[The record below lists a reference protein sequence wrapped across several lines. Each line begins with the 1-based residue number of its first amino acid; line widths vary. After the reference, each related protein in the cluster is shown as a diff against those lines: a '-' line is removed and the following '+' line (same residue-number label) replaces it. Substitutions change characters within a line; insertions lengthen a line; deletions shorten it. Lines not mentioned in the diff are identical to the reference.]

1 MKTWIGKRGDTPS
14 EKARLRVVYALMA
27 TAFCLP
33 LNIFAM
39 EFCFV
44 AAIILAA
51 YYSWKYGIQRVT
63 DIKIMVPAGLFAVLS
78 LISLL
83 GSPKMVFGL
92 GFYAFTIL
100 QYIVIYVLSI
110 FFIRTAAERHMVL
123 VCLLISAAGTILYG
137 IYQYAH
143 MLTLH
148 EAEWVDN
155 TAFPLLKRRMYSTLY
170 NPNLYSSFL
179 LMMMGAAASMSIWTR
194 HAWHRMGYIIL
205 FAALGLCLIL
215 TYSRGAWLSVAA
227 LVFFFGLVW
236 NKRLW
241 LLFLLVP
248 IVLLFYHGGVTNR
261 LLSIFYHSEADTS
274 VSMRL
279 DMWYGAVEMII
290 EHPLLGIGWG
300 AFKFVYPVYNELIQ
314 QAGIMIFH
322 AHNMFLNI
330 WAETGI
336 LGFACFLW
344 FFYGHAYYGW
354 QMLKMPQAA
363 SFDRAVAMMM
373 VAAVV
378 SQTICGFSDY
388 DLFST
393 QISLVFW
400 LICGIFANAYI
411 ECKKR

>member
-1 MKTWIGKRGDTPS
+1 MKLFRWKTGETPP

-39 EFCFV
+39 EVCFMI
-44 AAIILAA
+44 AIVLAA
-51 YYSWKYGIQRVT
+51 SYSWNYEVFHVPCMNIF
-63 DIKIMVPAGLFAVLS
+63 IPAGLFAVVSLLS
-78 LISLL
+78 LI
-83 GSPKMVFGL
+83 GSPQVLFGL
-92 GFYAFTIL
+92 GFYVFTIV
-100 QYIVIYVLSI
+100 QYILIYLLIILFV
-110 FFIRTAAERHMVL
+110 RTAAERHLVM
-123 VCLLISAAGTILYG
+123 VCLLISAAGTVLYG

-155 TAFPLLKRRMYSTLY
+155 SAFPLLKRRMYSTLY
-170 NPNLYSSFL
+170 NPNLYSAFL
-179 LMMMGAAASMSIWTR
+179 LMMMGGTASMSIWTR
-194 HAWHRMGYIIL
+194 HTWHRIGYIVL

-236 NKRLW
+236 DKRLW
-241 LLFLLVP
+241 LLFLLIPP
-248 IVLLFYHGGVTNR
+248 ILLFYHGGVTDR

-279 DMWYGAVEMII
+279 DMWYSAMEMII
-290 EHPLLGIGWG
+290 EHPLLGVGWG

-314 QAGIMIFH
+314 EAGITIFH

-330 WAETGI
+330 WAETGV
-336 LGFACFLW
+336 LGFVCFFC
-344 FFYGHAYYGW
+344 FFYGNAYYGW
-354 QMLKMPQAA
+354 KLLNMPQVHT
-363 SFDRAVAMMM
+363 FDRSAAMMM
-373 VAAVV
+373 IAAVV

-393 QISLVFW
+393 QISLTFW

-411 ECKKR
+411 ECKK

>member
-1 MKTWIGKRGDTPS
+1 MKGIVWKTGETPS

-44 AAIILAA
+44 IAIILAA
-51 YYSWKYGIQRVT
+51 YYSWKYDVRRVSWMGIF
-63 DIKIMVPAGLFAVLS
+63 MPAGLFAVIS
-78 LISLL
+78 LISLI
-83 GSPKMVFGL
+83 GSPKALFGL
-92 GFYAFTIL
+92 GFYAFTVL
-100 QYIVIYVLSI
+100 QYILMYALLILFV
-110 FFIRTAAERHMVL
+110 RTASERHLVL
-123 VCLLISAAGTILYG
+123 VCLLISAAGTVLYG

-155 TAFPLLKRRMYSTLY
+155 SAFPLLKRRMYSTLY
-170 NPNLYSSFL
+170 NPNLYSAFL
-179 LMMMGAAASMSIWTR
+179 LMIMGGTASMSIWTR
-194 HAWHRMGYIIL
+194 HTWHRVGYLTL

-236 NKRLW
+236 DKRLW

-248 IVLLFYHGGVTNR
+248 PVLLFYHGGVTDR

-279 DMWYGAVEMII
+279 DMWYSAIEMII
-290 EHPLLGIGWG
+290 EHPLLGVGWG

-314 QAGIMIFH
+314 EAGITIFH

-336 LGFACFLW
+336 LGFVCFFW
-344 FFYGHAYYGW
+344 FFYGNAYYGW
-354 QMLKMPQAA
+354 KLLKTPQIDT
-363 SFDRAVAMMM
+363 FDRAAATMMI
-373 VAAVV
+373 AAVV

-393 QISLVFW
+393 QISLTFW

-411 ECKKR
+411 EYKK

>member
-1 MKTWIGKRGDTPS
+1 MGMVWKAGETPS

-44 AAIILAA
+44 IAVVLAA
-51 YYSWKYGIQRVT
+51 YYSWKYDMRHVSWMGVFL
-63 DIKIMVPAGLFAVLS
+63 PAGLFAVIS
-78 LISLL
+78 LISLV
-83 GSPKMVFGL
+83 GSPNVLFGL
-92 GFYAFTIL
+92 GFYAFTVL
-100 QYIVIYVLSI
+100 QYILMYALLI
-110 FFIRTAAERHMVL
+110 FFVRTAAERHLVI
-123 VCLLISAAGTILYG
+123 VCLLISAAGTVLYG

-155 TAFPLLKRRMYSTLY
+155 SAFPLLKRRMYSTLY
-170 NPNLYSSFL
+170 NPNLYSAFL
-179 LMMMGAAASMSIWTR
+179 LMMMGGTASMSIWTR
-194 HAWHRMGYIIL
+194 HTWHRIGYITL

-236 NKRLW
+236 DKRLW
-241 LLFLLVP
+241 LLFLLIPP
-248 IVLLFYHGGVTNR
+248 ILLFYHGGVTDR

-279 DMWYGAVEMII
+279 DMWYSAMEMII
-290 EHPLLGIGWG
+290 EHPLLGVGWG

-314 QAGIMIFH
+314 EAGITIFH

-330 WAETGI
+330 WAETGV
-336 LGFACFLW
+336 LGFVCFFC
-344 FFYGHAYYGW
+344 FFYGNAYYGW
-354 QMLKMPQAA
+354 KLLNMPQVHT
-363 SFDRAVAMMM
+363 FDRSAAMMM
-373 VAAVV
+373 IAAVV

-393 QISLVFW
+393 QISLTFW

-411 ECKKR
+411 ECKK